1 MNFSMAFSSLTFLVL
16 AYHPEVLKSVWRAC
30 VGLGEWHEGTE
41 CSGESGQT
49 PSVHVAQRGNVLP
62 AKVCQVLHNSY

>member
-1 MNFSMAFSSLTFLVL
+1 MAFSNLTFLVL

-41 CSGESGQT
+41 CS
-49 PSVHVAQRGNVLP
+49 R
-62 AKVCQVLHNSY
+62 